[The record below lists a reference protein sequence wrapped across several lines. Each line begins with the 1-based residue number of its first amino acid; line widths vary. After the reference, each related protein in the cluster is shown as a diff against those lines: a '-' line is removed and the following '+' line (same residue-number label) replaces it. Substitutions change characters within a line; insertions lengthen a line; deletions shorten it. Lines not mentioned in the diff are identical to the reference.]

1 MDSWQRFNE
10 ISLPGKKKFQS
21 NLIAEGIMDAD
32 HKDPRKACKEF
43 EINDLDKYH
52 DLHVQSDTL
61 QLEEVFESWRVI
73 LKQFW
78 IFEE

>member
-10 ISLPGKKKFQS
+10 ISLPKKKKFQS

-32 HKDPRKACKEF
+32 LKDPRKVCKEF
-43 EINDLDKYH
+43 EINDLGKYH
-52 DLHVQSDTL
+52 DLHLQSDTL

-73 LKQFW
+73 LK
-78 IFEE
+78 